1 MLDHALSGLFGR
13 RPPQSGPIN
22 QKREPPGSSEA
33 LVIAE
38 LLEDWYPLLHL
49 LDQLLLGA
57 LPLDEEMELQ
67 LNEPSCGLE
76 PTVPEQNRTLQS
88 HADGHIRHLELPL
101 FQERLAG
108 QHEQPGPARVPLRQQ
123 IGRPMEEGPGRRLGA
138 PPRTAVALRGSRR
151 LARGRPTDPAVP
163 GLRRLARGDSP
174 GSPRIR
180 GRAPRQCAPP
190 RTRTSRGA
198 LPCAA

>member
-1 MLDHALSGLFGR
+1 FGR

-22 QKREPPGSSEA
+22 QKREAPGSSEA

-123 IGRPMEEGPGRRLGA
+123 IGRTMEEGRGRRHVSASAGSV
-138 PPRTAVALRGSRR
+138 PRRGQQSRSVDPDVSPVVVQRTQLCQDYEGLLEVIAQDLLVFADAL
-151 LARGRPTDPAVP
+151 
-163 GLRRLARGDSP
+163 
-174 GSPRIR
+174 
-180 GRAPRQCAPP
+180 
-190 RTRTSRGA
+190 
-198 LPCAA
+198 